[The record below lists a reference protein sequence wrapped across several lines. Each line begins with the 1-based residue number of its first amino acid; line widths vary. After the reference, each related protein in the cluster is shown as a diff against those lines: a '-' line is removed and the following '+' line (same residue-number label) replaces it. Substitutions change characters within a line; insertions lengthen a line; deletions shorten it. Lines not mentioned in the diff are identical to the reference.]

1 MGDQVQSAAALPPP
15 GGIPRVG
22 ARLEGRGKV
31 TGRAVFTDD
40 LREDALG
47 FAFATAVPVTST
59 VARARIRRID
69 TAAAL
74 AVPGVRLVMTH
85 ANAPRLRKVTSLS
98 MAEAGERLPLQDDRV
113 RWHGECVA
121 LVVADTLLAART
133 AARLVAVEYEP
144 EATPPAVTLM
154 DAQDR
159 LRPVKRAGI
168 APGRIARGDAEAAL
182 AGAAIRIEAEYR
194 TAPYH
199 HNTIEPSAVI
209 ARWDED
215 GGVTLHA
222 AVQWHHVDTLAIG
235 QAFALGHADGL
246 VGFARRKLLGHAFA
260 GKVRLVNHLAGGAFG
275 RNLAMVHL
283 FLAPMAARLAGC
295 AVKVVL
301 DTRDTFSLLSYRGEV
316 RQRLRLGATDEGRLA
331 SLVVEADVAVGAA
344 GQYVEPVGS
353 WSCQIYAQPAH
364 LLRHRV
370 ARLDLNGTGWMR
382 APGGAGA
389 MFALE
394 SAMDELAHRLG
405 MDPLDLRLRNHADR
419 DPESG
424 KPWTSKHLRDCYA
437 QGAQAIGWHARPR
450 GGTARAAEGRLVGYG
465 MATSYES
472 CFRFPASVAV
482 TLGRD
487 GRAVV
492 AATVAEMGQGAWTGL
507 HGLAAEALG
516 LAPADVSLET
526 GGTALPAGAGAI
538 ASTGVHSNGQSL
550 LAAAAAV
557 RAELLGFA
565 TRDPASVL
573 HGLSPASLAITGG
586 VVRGPG
592 NRSETVG
599 AIMARHPAGTL
610 RKTVTTGRDFG
621 RSKTKKATFG
631 AVFAEVSVDPVT
643 LHVRVERLVGA
654 FDCGQILQPA
664 IARSQ
669 LIGGMI
675 WGLGQALF
683 EATHPDRRT
692 GRWTNADLA
701 EALVATQADVPPAIE
716 VITVGEGVRAPG
728 APLYLKGVS
737 EIGVIG
743 VAPAIANAI
752 FDATGLRLRDLPLR
766 IDARLAAAPP
776 GLHPAQ
782 DAA

>member
-1 MGDQVQSAAALPPP
+1 MGDQVPSDGFSTPPP
-15 GGIPRVG
+15 TVSRAGH
-22 ARLEGRGKV
+22 RLEGPAKV
-31 TGRAVFTDD
+31 TGRAAFTDD
-40 LREDALG
+40 LREAALR
-47 FAFATAVPVTST
+47 FPFATAVPVTST
-59 VARARIRRID
+59 VARGRIRHIE

-85 ANAPRLRKVTSLS
+85 TNAPRLRKVTSLS

-121 LVVADTLLAART
+121 LVVADTLLAAREAT
-133 AARLVAVEYEP
+133 RLVTVDYEP
-144 EATPPAVTLM
+144 DTAPPVVTLE
-154 DAQDR
+154 DATDR
-159 LRPVKRAGI
+159 LKPVKRAGI
-168 APGRIARGDAEAAL
+168 APGRVARGDAEAAH
-182 AGAAIRIEAEYR
+182 ARADIQIEAEYR

-199 HNTIEPSAVI
+199 HNAIEPSAVI
-209 ARWDED
+209 ARWDAD
-215 GGVTLHA
+215 GGVTIHA

-235 QAFALGHADGL
+235 QAFGLGHADGL
-246 VGFARRKLLGHAFA
+246 VGFARRKLLGQAFA

-316 RQRLRLGATDEGRLA
+316 HQRLCLGATREGRLT

-382 APGGAGA
+382 APGGASA

-394 SAMDELAHRLG
+394 SAMDELAHRVG
-405 MDPLDLRLRNHADR
+405 MDPLDLRLLNHADR

-424 KPWTSKHLRDCYA
+424 KPWTSKHLRACYDA
-437 QGAQAIGWHARPR
+437 GAKAIGWHTRPR
-450 GGTARAAEGRLVGYG
+450 GGSLRPNDGRLIGYG

-482 TLGRD
+482 ALGRD

-507 HGLAAEALG
+507 HGLAAESLG
-516 LAPADVSLET
+516 LAPRDVTLDSDRTE
-526 GGTALPAGAGAI
+526 LPAGAGAI

-557 RAELLGFA
+557 RSDLLGHA
-565 TRDPASVL
+565 VRDPSSPL
-573 HGLSPASLAITGG
+573 HGLEPGALIIADGI
-586 VVRGPG
+586 VRGPG
-592 NRSETVG
+592 NRAESVRE
-599 AIMARHPAGTL
+599 IMARHPTGTI
-610 RKTVTTGRDFG
+610 RKTATTGRDFG

-631 AVFAEVSVDPVT
+631 AVFAQVSVDPLT

-654 FDCGQILQPA
+654 FDCAQILEPR

-675 WGLGQALF
+675 WGLGHALF
-683 EATHPDRRT
+683 EATHVDRRT
-692 GRWTNADLA
+692 GRWTNANLA
-701 EALVATQADVPPAIE
+701 EAMIATQADVPPDIE
-716 VITVGEGVRAPG
+716 VITVGEGPRAPG

-743 VAPAIANAI
+743 TAPAIANAI
-752 FDATGLRLRDLPLR
+752 FDATGQRLRGLPLS
-766 IDARLAAAPP
+766 IAGRLTVPAPNHPESEAA
-776 GLHPAQ
+776 
-782 DAA
+782 